1 MPTWP
6 TNKPDSTAFDNAD
19 DAISTSR
26 AEIKTMSD
34 AVNDIVD
41 YVDPTGITDG
51 QFLAYDSASQ
61 KLLPQTIVTTDTD
74 THVDVSDGLT
84 TVNDASILR
93 FAGSEFT
100 VALAGSDEA
109 NVGLRNTYD
118 IIRVQCTSG
127 GSYTLNPVGGGDNQ
141 GKGPGETRLYATQN
155 GGSTGWTVNIQINGS
170 TVHTTS
176 SSSIFVL
183 VRTHRTGGFRL
194 SGALIETLVLHHIY
208 EVDASN
214 TVTETVKMGTF
225 YS

>member
-6 TNKPDSTAFDNAD
+6 TNKPDSTYFDNAD

-51 QFLAYDSASQ
+51 QVLAYNSASQ

-74 THVDVSDGLT
+74 THVDVSDGST
-84 TVNDASILR
+84 TVTNVDTLSFGNAYFDVNDL
-93 FAGSEFT
+93 GSNNAQVT
-100 VALAGSDEA
+100 LNS
-109 NVGLRNTYD
+109 TYD
-118 IIRVQCTSG
+118 MPVTKTACTSG
-127 GSYTLNPVGGGDNQ
+127 GSYTLNITAETFIS
-141 GKGPGETRLYATQN
+141 PGVVNTYYTQN

-176 SSSIFVL
+176 GTSIFVI
-183 VRTHRTGGFRL
+183 VKSHRVSGARL
-194 SGALIETLVLHHIY
+194 SGASIERCILHHIY
-208 EVDASN
+208 EVNASN